1 MNKVKEEQYS
11 YLSFKLRLKLL
22 KLLLLIFLP
31 IITSFWISIDSEIR
45 TAKIKEK
52 EYETIRFIR

>member
-31 IITSFWISIDSEIR
+31 IVVSFWISDDKEIK
-45 TAKIKEK
+45 TEILKEK
-52 EYETIRFIR
+52 

>member
-52 EYETIRFIR
+52 